1 MARDTTLG
9 GVRQMEKLRTLKQL
23 GIEVPEAEYAPPG
36 HTACAGCAGAA
47 MLRQILKLLG
57 PKVIMTNPP
66 SCSGY
71 FARALE
77 VPLCRC
83 LFESVAASG
92 TGIRAALDVLGDK
105 DTIVLVWA
113 GDGGTY
119 DIGIQALSAA
129 AERNEDFI
137 YICYDNEGYMMTGM
151 QRSSATPAG
160 AWSTTTPLPQP
171 KKERKKDIVGIMAA
185 HRIPYV
191 ATATIAYPEDLIR
204 KVLKAKTIRG
214 TRFLNLLSPCPP
226 GWRFAS
232 HLSVKLSRM
241 AVQSR
246 VFQLVEIEDGVRWTV
261 QQPKER
267 IPVREYIRMQGR
279 FGHLSEADIEAIERE
294 VDEEWEF
301 LLTKAPGIGEV

>member
-1 MARDTTLG
+1 MG
-9 GVRQMEKLRTLKQL
+9 KNKTLKQF

-47 MLRQILKLLG
+47 MLRQMLKFLG
-57 PKVIMTNPP
+57 PKVIMTNPA

-71 FARALE
+71 FGRALE

-83 LFESVAASG
+83 LFEAAAASG
-92 TGIRAALDVLGDK
+92 TGIRAALDVMGDK
-105 DTIVLVWA
+105 ETNVLVFA

-137 YICYDNEGYMMTGM
+137 YACYDNEGYMMTGM

-160 AWSTTTPLPQP
+160 AWSTTTPLPRP
-171 KKERKKDIVGIMAA
+171 KRERKKDIIGIMAA

-191 ATATIAYPEDLIR
+191 ATATIAYPEDFIK
-204 KVLKAKTIRG
+204 KVLKAKEMRG
-214 TRFLNLLSPCPP
+214 TRFFDLLAPCPT
-226 GWRFAS
+226 GWRFDTKF
-232 HLSVKLSRM
+232 SVRLSRM

-246 VFQLVEIEDGVRWTV
+246 VFPLLEVEDGIHWKM
-261 QQPKER
+261 QQPKET
-267 IPVREYIRMQGR
+267 IPVRDYIEAQGR
-279 FGHLSEADIEAIERE
+279 FSHLKEADIEAIEKD
-294 VDEEWEF
+294 VDESWE
-301 LLTKAPGIGEV
+301 LLIAKASVVEEI

>member
-1 MARDTTLG
+1 
-9 GVRQMEKLRTLKQL
+9 MEKNKTLKQF

-47 MLRQILKLLG
+47 MLRQMLKFLG
-57 PKVIMTNPP
+57 PKVIMTNPA

-71 FARALE
+71 FGRALE

-83 LFESVAASG
+83 LFEAAAASG
-92 TGIRAALDVLGDK
+92 TGIRAALDVMGDK
-105 DTIVLVWA
+105 ETNVLVFA

-137 YICYDNEGYMMTGM
+137 YACYDNEGYMMTGM

-160 AWSTTTPLPQP
+160 AWSTTTPLPKP
-171 KKERKKDIVGIMAA
+171 KRERKKDIIGIMAA

-191 ATATIAYPEDLIR
+191 ATATIAYPEDFIK
-204 KVLKAKTIRG
+204 KVLKAKEMRG
-214 TRFLNLLSPCPP
+214 TRFFDLLAPCPT
-226 GWRFAS
+226 GWRFDTKF
-232 HLSVKLSRM
+232 SVRLSRM

-246 VFQLVEIEDGVRWTV
+246 VFPLLEVEDGIHWKV
-261 QQPKER
+261 QQPKET
-267 IPVREYIRMQGR
+267 IPVRDYIKAQGR
-279 FGHLSEADIEAIERE
+279 FSHLKDADIKAIENQ
-294 VDEEWEF
+294 VDEDWE
-301 LLTKAPGIGEV
+301 LLLAKASVVEEI

>member
-1 MARDTTLG
+1 
-9 GVRQMEKLRTLKQL
+9 MEKVRTLKQF

-47 MLRQILKLLG
+47 MLRQMLKFLG
-57 PKVIMTNPP
+57 PKVIMTNPA

-71 FARALE
+71 FGRALE

-83 LFESVAASG
+83 LFEAAAASG
-92 TGIRAALDVLGDK
+92 TGIRAALDVMGDK
-105 DTIVLVWA
+105 ETNVLVFA

-137 YICYDNEGYMMTGM
+137 YACYDNEGYMMTGM

-160 AWSTTTPLPQP
+160 AWSTTTPLPRP
-171 KKERKKDIVGIMAA
+171 KRERKKDIIGIMAA

-191 ATATIAYPEDLIR
+191 ATATIAYPEDFIK
-204 KVLKAKTIRG
+204 KVLKAKEMRG
-214 TRFLNLLSPCPP
+214 TRFFDLLAPCPT
-226 GWRFAS
+226 GWRFDTKF
-232 HLSVKLSRM
+232 SVRLSRM

-246 VFQLVEIEDGVRWTV
+246 VFPLLEVEDGIHWKM
-261 QQPKER
+261 QQPKET
-267 IPVREYIRMQGR
+267 IPVRDYIEAQGR
-279 FGHLSEADIEAIERE
+279 FSHLKEADIEAIEKD
-294 VDEEWEF
+294 VDESWE
-301 LLTKAPGIGEV
+301 LLIAKASVVEEI

>member
-1 MARDTTLG
+1 
-9 GVRQMEKLRTLKQL
+9 MEKNKILKQF

-47 MLRQILKLLG
+47 MLRQMLKLLG
-57 PKVIMTNPP
+57 PKVIMTNPA

-71 FARALE
+71 FGRALE

-83 LFESVAASG
+83 LFEAAAASG
-92 TGIRAALDVLGDK
+92 TGIRAALDVMGDK
-105 DTIVLVWA
+105 ETNVLVFA

-137 YICYDNEGYMMTGM
+137 YACYDNEGYMMTGM

-160 AWSTTTPLPQP
+160 AWSTTTPLPRP
-171 KKERKKDIVGIMAA
+171 KRERKKDIIGIMAA

-191 ATATIAYPEDLIR
+191 ATATIAYPEDFIK
-204 KVLKAKTIRG
+204 KVLKAKEMRG
-214 TRFLNLLSPCPP
+214 TRFFDLLAPCPT
-226 GWRFAS
+226 GWRFDTKF
-232 HLSVKLSRM
+232 SVRLSRM

-246 VFQLVEIEDGVRWTV
+246 VFPLLEVEDGIHWKV
-261 QQPKER
+261 QQPKET
-267 IPVREYIRMQGR
+267 IPVRDYIKAQGR
-279 FGHLSEADIEAIERE
+279 FSHLKEADIEAIEKD
-294 VDEEWEF
+294 VDESWE
-301 LLTKAPGIGEV
+301 LLLAKASVVEEI

>member
-1 MARDTTLG
+1 
-9 GVRQMEKLRTLKQL
+9 MERLRTLKQF

-36 HTACAGCAGAA
+36 HTACAGCHGATI
-47 MLRQILKLLG
+47 LRQMLKLLG
-57 PKVIMTNPP
+57 PKVIMTNPA

-77 VPLCRC
+77 TPLCRC
-83 LFESVAASG
+83 LFEVAASSA
-92 TGIRAALDVLGDK
+92 TGIRAALDVRGDTE
-105 DTIVLVWA
+105 TIVLAYA

-137 YICYDNEGYMMTGM
+137 YACYDNEGYMMTGM
-151 QRSSATPAG
+151 QRSSATPEG
-160 AWSTTTPLPQP
+160 AWSTTTPLPQA

-191 ATATIAYPEDLIR
+191 ATATIAYPEDFIR

-214 TRFLNLLSPCPP
+214 LRFFNLLAPCPT
-226 GWRFAS
+226 GWRFPP

-246 VFQLVEIEDGVRWTV
+246 VFPLVEIEDGVRWTV
-261 QQPKER
+261 QPPQQR
-267 IPVREYIRMQGR
+267 IPVQDYIRMQGR
-279 FGHLSEADIEAIERE
+279 FAHLSEADIKAIEKE
-294 VDEEWEF
+294 VDEEWE
-301 LLTKAPGIGEV
+301 LLLAKASITGEV

>member
-1 MARDTTLG
+1 
-9 GVRQMEKLRTLKQL
+9 MEKNKTLKQF

-47 MLRQILKLLG
+47 MLRQMLKFLG
-57 PKVIMTNPP
+57 PKVIMTNPA

-71 FARALE
+71 FGRALE

-83 LFESVAASG
+83 LFEAAAASG
-92 TGIRAALDVLGDK
+92 TGIRAALDVMGDK
-105 DTIVLVWA
+105 ETNVLVFA

-137 YICYDNEGYMMTGM
+137 YACYDNEGYMMTGM

-160 AWSTTTPLPQP
+160 AWSTTTPLPRP
-171 KKERKKDIVGIMAA
+171 KRERKKDIIGIMAA

-191 ATATIAYPEDLIR
+191 ATATIAYPEDFIK
-204 KVLKAKTIRG
+204 KVLKAKEMRG
-214 TRFLNLLSPCPP
+214 TRFFDLLAPCPT
-226 GWRFAS
+226 GWRFDTKF
-232 HLSVKLSRM
+232 SVRLSRM

-246 VFQLVEIEDGVRWTV
+246 VFPLLEVEDGIHWKV
-261 QQPKER
+261 QQPKET
-267 IPVREYIRMQGR
+267 IPVRDYIKAQGR
-279 FGHLSEADIEAIERE
+279 FSHLNDADIEAIEKE
-294 VDEEWEF
+294 VDKDWELLLAKASVVEE
-301 LLTKAPGIGEV
+301 I

>member
-1 MARDTTLG
+1 
-9 GVRQMEKLRTLKQL
+9 MEKNKTLKQF

-47 MLRQILKLLG
+47 MLRQILKFLG
-57 PKVIMTNPP
+57 PKVIMTNPA

-71 FARALE
+71 FGRALE

-83 LFESVAASG
+83 LFEAAAASG
-92 TGIRAALDVLGDK
+92 TGIRAALDVMGDK
-105 DTIVLVWA
+105 ETHVLVFA

-137 YICYDNEGYMMTGM
+137 YACYDNEGYMMTGM

-171 KKERKKDIVGIMAA
+171 KKERKKDIIGIMAA

-191 ATATIAYPEDLIR
+191 ATATIAYPEDFIK
-204 KVLKAKTIRG
+204 KVLKAKEMRG
-214 TRFLNLLSPCPP
+214 TRFFDLLAPCPT
-226 GWRFAS
+226 GWRFDTKF
-232 HLSVKLSRM
+232 SVRLSRM
-241 AVQSR
+241 ARDTLEDETTKGEDTSTGLHKGTGP
-246 VFQLVEIEDGVRWTV
+246 VFSSQR
-261 QQPKER
+261 R
-267 IPVREYIRMQGR
+267 RY
-279 FGHLSEADIEAIERE
+279 
-294 VDEEWEF
+294 
-301 LLTKAPGIGEV
+301 

>member
-1 MARDTTLG
+1 
-9 GVRQMEKLRTLKQL
+9 MEKTKTLKQF

-47 MLRQILKLLG
+47 MLRQILKFLG
-57 PKVIMTNPP
+57 PKVIMTNPA

-71 FARALE
+71 FGRALE

-83 LFESVAASG
+83 LFEAAAASG
-92 TGIRAALDVLGDK
+92 TGIRAALDVMGDK
-105 DTIVLVWA
+105 ETHVLVFA

-137 YICYDNEGYMMTGM
+137 YACYDNEGYMMTGM

-160 AWSTTTPLPQP
+160 AWSTTTPLPRP
-171 KKERKKDIVGIMAA
+171 KKERKKDIIGIMAA

-191 ATATIAYPEDLIR
+191 ATATIAYPEDFIE
-204 KVLKAKTIRG
+204 KVLKAKEMKG
-214 TRFLNLLSPCPP
+214 TRFFDLLAPCPT
-226 GWRFAS
+226 GWRFDTKF
-232 HLSVKLSRM
+232 SVKLSRM

-246 VFQLVEIEDGVRWTV
+246 VFPLLEVEDGIHWKMK
-261 QQPKER
+261 QPKER
-267 IPVREYIRMQGR
+267 IPVRDYIKAQGL
-279 FGHLSEADIEAIERE
+279 FSHLNDADIEAIEKE
-294 VDEEWEF
+294 VDKDWELLLAKASVVEE
-301 LLTKAPGIGEV
+301 I